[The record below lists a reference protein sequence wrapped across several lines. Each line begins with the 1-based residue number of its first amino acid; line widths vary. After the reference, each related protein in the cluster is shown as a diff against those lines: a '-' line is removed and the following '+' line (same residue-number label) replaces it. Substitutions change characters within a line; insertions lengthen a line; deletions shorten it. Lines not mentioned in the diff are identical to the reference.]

1 MPPKK
6 PAPKQAPKNAPQNY
20 HCFVCGTEHN
30 KDKEGAK
37 PVSWNKAAGLHGTYY
52 VGRGAILNPKLPPG
66 FRPSQA
72 SVTDDG
78 LGSKTARA
86 SGLPYVG
93 WCCLGKFQS
102 NDASRYHQHGRNE
115 SAPSSESEAMCTR
128 KTLADLRSN
137 LEVR

>member
-30 KDKEGAK
+30 KDEEGAK

-52 VGRGAILNPKLPPG
+52 VGRGAIVNPKLPPG

-72 SVTDDG
+72 SVTDG
-78 LGSKTARA
+78 LGSKTAQQRT
-86 SGLPYVG
+86 LD
-93 WCCLGKFQS
+93 GKVMCY
-102 NDASRYHQHGRNE
+102 R
-115 SAPSSESEAMCTR
+115 PSYFVCS
-128 KTLADLRSN
+128 TLLMM
-137 LEVR
+137 